1 MLQKFQKEK
10 QILTILK
17 KSMILENFVQSLQK
31 RLQQDYVKGIGNNA
45 IFGVINDKLTTQ
57 QQRTQ

>member
-1 MLQKFQKEK
+1 
-10 QILTILK
+10 
-17 KSMILENFVQSLQK
+17 MILENFVQSLQK